1 MKRKFVKVMFFGALA
16 LSTVTYVG
24 CKDYDDDIKNVQEQI
39 DAINK
44 KGADVTTEAM
54 TAAINSAVAGLQ
66 TQLDAIASKADKT
79 ALDELKKT
87 VTDLQAALNN
97 KADAIKLTKLQTKLD
112 EAIAKV
118 NASIESSVGAAK
130 TELQAKIDKLQ
141 ADLEKADADAA
152 EKIATELAA
161 VKTELQGLI
170 NANGEKIADLYEKIK
185 GLDAI
190 KTKIEALEEADKNF
204 VTISQLNDYMNSEAV
219 KAYVDEALVDYLTSA
234 EVTEQVNA
242 VKTYVDG
249 TFKAAIMAEIKAEY
263 LSLEKYNADMEALM
277 EKIDTYVGKEDAA
290 YKKIFTDI
298 TALQTYQQQTIEV
311 LVASLAENNT
321 IENANK
327 IVGALEDITTLQTEI
342 AKCAKTTDLDAYV
355 KGTELGGLIDTHLQD
370 KFAGYDGEIA
380 DIKKRLLALEIDVD
394 GLKSMVQSVTF
405 VPSDSEGKVYFSS
418 YYVVPEGETEKTL
431 IASNNTVTVKFRVSP
446 VSAAKNFFD
455 NYTASFDAQ
464 EITTRAANIFEGE
477 GKVENADEGIIS
489 FVISTTTEQSHAVCL
504 NIIAKN
510 SVPENAETA
519 IKGTDYFTNINSN
532 YFPVIVTTKTISGI
546 QVESTNSTVSS
557 IYYNKEASKI
567 DYKAGVAL
575 KARFVDGGNA
585 TLDPENV
592 DLSNL
597 VTSYE
602 FDKDM
607 TNPDAP
613 VILDGDGS
621 YKLEDGVLSLK
632 NYAAESAG
640 KEATVVAYVAV
651 KDGDNTLKEFKSTA
665 YAKVTAANYTDG
677 TVNLTPVAPTDVLY
691 DGTKVTST
699 SAYAL
704 TELYTSA
711 GSKDIYEAI
720 PVDKFTPTADKGVT
734 FVIGEKNALT
744 INVPKG
750 TAAGTYSPT
759 LKIQVDAVKV
769 INVSASVKVSYQD
782 IKVVIDGNIVSA
794 GAMTLKPTYQGSYE
808 KPTSVGFTLDL
819 ATLYTN
825 YATQLAAVKK
835 VGGDITLTLKDAVK
849 GASINGTTLTVDK
862 TYNAHADDINP
873 IVIVAK
879 TVYGEATLDNS
890 TVETKINLTEISGT
904 WAFTIKSAA
913 FGKDNLN
920 STLNIAKTA
929 SWTDYRGKVMWADGA
944 EKAQG
949 TTEWGAKPLSVYG
962 FTAPVFSIA
971 TADADKAKYVNITTD
986 GKISLT
992 DAGKN
997 LASAITL
1004 KVNVAAVSNWGTI
1017 TDFASNNEVTVKID
1031 LSQDAADI

>member
-1 MKRKFVKVMFFGALA
+1 MFFGALA

-66 TQLDAIASKADKT
+66 TQLDAIAGKADKT

-97 KADAIKLTKLQTKLD
+97 KADAAKITELQTKLD

-161 VKTELQGLI
+161 AKTELQGLI
-170 NANGEKIADLYEKIK
+170 NANGDKIADLYEKIE

-219 KAYVDEALVDYLTSA
+219 KEYVDEALVDYLTSA

-263 LSLEKYNADMEALM
+263 LSLEKYDADMEALM

-298 TALQTYQQQTIEV
+298 TDLQTYQQQTVEV

-327 IVGALEDITTLQTEI
+327 IVGALKDITTLQKDI

-355 KGTELGGLIDTHLQD
+355 KGTELDGLIDEHLQT
-370 KFAGYDGEIA
+370 KFAGYDEEIA

-405 VPSDSEGKVYFSS
+405 VPSDAEGKVYFSS
-418 YYVVPEGETEKTL
+418 YYVVPEGETAKTL
-431 IASNNTVTVKFRVSP
+431 VASNNTVTVKFRVSP

-455 NYTASFDAQ
+455 NYATSFDAQ
-464 EITTRAANIFEGE
+464 VITRAINIFEGE

-489 FVISTTTEQSHAVCL
+489 FVLSTTTEQSHAVCL
-504 NIIAKN
+504 NIVSKK

-532 YFPVIVTTKTISGI
+532 YFPVIVTTKTISSI
-546 QVESTNSTVSS
+546 QVESTNSAATS

-567 DYKAGVAL
+567 DYKAGAAL
-575 KARFVDGGNA
+575 KASFVDGGDA
-585 TLDPENV
+585 ILDPKNV
-592 DLSNL
+592 DLSNF
-597 VTSYE
+597 VTKYE
-602 FDKDM
+602 FEKDM
-607 TNPDAP
+607 TDPNAP
-613 VILDGDGS
+613 VILDGGES

-632 NYAAESAG
+632 NYAVESVG
-640 KEATVVAYVAV
+640 KQATVVAYVTV
-651 KDGDNTLKEFKSTA
+651 KDGDKTLKEFKSTA
-665 YAKVTAANYTDG
+665 YTQVTAANYTDG
-677 TVNLTPVAPTDVLY
+677 TVNLTSTTPTAVQY
-691 DGTKVTST
+691 DGTKEIVTT
-699 SAYAL
+699 AYAL
-704 TELYTSA
+704 TELYTEA

-720 PVDKFTPTADKGVT
+720 PVNKFTPTADKGVT

-744 INVPKG
+744 VTVPKG
-750 TAAGTYSPT
+750 TPAGTYSPT

-782 IKVVIDGNIVSA
+782 IKVAIDDNIVNA
-794 GAMTLKPTYQGSYE
+794 NAMTLKPTYQGSYD

-819 ATLYTN
+819 TTLYTN
-825 YATQLAAVKK
+825 YAPQLTAVKK
-835 VGGDITLTLKDAVK
+835 VGGDITLSLKDAVK
-849 GASINGTTLTVDK
+849 GVTINGTTLTVDK
-862 TYNAHADDINP
+862 TYNANAEDTKP
-873 IVIVAK
+873 IVVVAK
-879 TVYGEATLDNS
+879 TVYGEATLEGS
-890 TVETKINLTEISGT
+890 TLETKINLTDISGT
-904 WAFTIKSAA
+904 WAFTTKTAA

-920 STLNIAKTA
+920 STLNLATTA
-929 SWTDYRGKVMWADGA
+929 SWTDYRGNKMWEKGA
-944 EKAQG
+944 ELQKPKTG
-949 TTEWGAKPLSVYG
+949 EWNWGAAPLSVYG
-962 FTAPVFSIA
+962 FAAPVFSLA
-971 TADADKAKYVNITTD
+971 ENDPNAKYVDITTD
-986 GKISLT
+986 GNISLT
-992 DAGKN
+992 PAGKN
-997 LASAITL
+997 LVSEITL
-1004 KVNVAAVSNWGTI
+1004 AVNVAVVSNWGTI
-1017 TDFASNNEVTVKID
+1017 TGLANNNKVTVKID
-1031 LSQDAADI
+1031 LSKESAAIN